1 MHQNNYPA
9 KTFSDKLMSLLKNDK
24 FKNFVEEIVNEDND
38 IEYNE
43 IKNELNE
50 AREKNLKEKRFE
62 KLNIKRYKKNSI
74 NRNVLFKMP

>member
-1 MHQNNYPA
+1 
-9 KTFSDKLMSLLKNDK
+9 MSLLKNDK

-50 AREKNLKEKRFE
+50 ARETNQKGKRFE

-74 NRNVLFKMP
+74 NRNSNSDNDLQLLDNKEKI

>member
-1 MHQNNYPA
+1 MPQNNYPA

-62 KLNIKRYKKNSI
+62 KLNIKRYKKK
-74 NRNVLFKMP
+74 FDKQ

>member
-1 MHQNNYPA
+1 MSQNNYPA

-50 AREKNLKEKRFE
+50 AREKNLKEKKFE
-62 KLNIKRYKKNSI
+62 KLNIKRYNKKI
-74 NRNVLFKMP
+74 R

>member
-1 MHQNNYPA
+1 MPQNNYPA

-43 IKNELNE
+43 IKNELNK
-50 AREKNLKEKRFE
+50 AR
-62 KLNIKRYKKNSI
+62 KKKSKGKKI
-74 NRNVLFKMP
+74 

>member
-1 MHQNNYPA
+1 
-9 KTFSDKLMSLLKNDK
+9 MSLLKNDK

-62 KLNIKRYKKNSI
+62 KLNIKRYKKK
-74 NRNVLFKMP
+74 FDK